1 MQVGENMKAKIN
13 IAIDE
18 NDNYVK
24 IQDAVKGQL
33 YYCLNC
39 KERLI
44 ANTGNNNI
52 HFYRHHNTKDRD
64 TLIECELYSS
74 GDSDYGILLNEQIY
88 ENKVRFTIDK
98 SMNMKMKLPY
108 LSESS
113 ISRMN
118 FDDLYFTIKVQ
129 SNRIF
134 STYLGKRSNRSYVD
148 ISPEIE
154 YIIEIENKRNAELL
168 EYEIEKSVRLF
179 QRKALLFKKI
189 SGEYINIPYEKT
201 NLSNELFMLS
211 TKPLPEHSDLIIK
224 NYSIS
229 NEFHIYQF
237 YLQDLTESLIEWFKK
252 ETGYTIIP
260 NRKWIDLIYPNSFQY
275 GDYAL
280 LVEADNVLIKVTPHS
295 GNDTISY
302 FNMDEQKEILKVD
315 ENGIAQL
322 NLERNHIY
330 HLRLNHEICNEI
342 TLKRVCEIE
351 TATDFSVNILV
362 NGQLPEISTQCF
374 ERAYSVESESTF
386 YVYLKDEY
394 PFQTKVIEKQFPE
407 AVHFPFIGTIHKR
420 NENGRVNLVIW
431 ELLLTSIQ
439 WEVVKNSEFMNVLKM
454 VKESNLPNKSIY
466 IAELLKKYNR
476 LPKEFVK
483 FIRGG
488 R

>member
-1 MQVGENMKAKIN
+1 MTAKIN
-13 IAIDE
+13 IAIDD
-18 NDNYVK
+18 NGNYVK
-24 IQDAVKGQL
+24 IQDAIKGQL

-74 GDSDYGILLNEQIY
+74 GDSDYGILLNEQFY

-98 SMNMKMKLPY
+98 SLKMKMKLPY
-108 LSESS
+108 LSGSS

-118 FDDLYFTIKVQ
+118 FDNLYFFIKVQ
-129 SNRIF
+129 NDRIF
-134 STYLGKRSNRSYVD
+134 STDLGKRSNRSYLDV
-148 ISPEIE
+148 SPDYE
-154 YIIEIENKRNAELL
+154 YIIEIENERNAKLL

-201 NLSNELFMLS
+201 NLSNDLFLLS
-211 TKPLPEHSDLIIK
+211 MKQLPEHSDLILK

-229 NEFHIYQF
+229 NGIHIYQF
-237 YLQDLTESLIEWFKK
+237 YLQELSESIIEWFKK
-252 ETGYTIIP
+252 ETGYTIVP
-260 NRKWIDLIYPNSFQY
+260 NRKWIDLVYPNSFQY
-275 GDYAL
+275 GEHSV
-280 LVEADNVLIKVTPHS
+280 LVETDEVLVKVTPHS
-295 GNDTISY
+295 GKDTLSY
-302 FNMDEQKEILKVD
+302 FNVTGQKEIVSVD

-342 TLKRVCEIE
+342 TLKRICEIE
-351 TATDFSVNILV
+351 PATNYSANILV
-362 NGQLPEISTQCF
+362 NSQLYEINAQGF
-374 ERAYSVESESTF
+374 ERAYSVESESVF
-386 YVYLKDEY
+386 HVFLQDGY
-394 PFQTKVIEKQFPE
+394 PYQTKVIEKQLPK

-420 NENGRVNLVIW
+420 RENGRANLLNW
-431 ELLLTSIQ
+431 GLLFTSMH
-439 WEVVKNSEFMNVLKM
+439 WDVVKNSEFMDVLKM
-454 VKESNLPNKSIY
+454 VKESKMPNRSIY
-466 IAELLKKYNR
+466 IAELFKNYNK

-483 FIRGG
+483 IIRGG